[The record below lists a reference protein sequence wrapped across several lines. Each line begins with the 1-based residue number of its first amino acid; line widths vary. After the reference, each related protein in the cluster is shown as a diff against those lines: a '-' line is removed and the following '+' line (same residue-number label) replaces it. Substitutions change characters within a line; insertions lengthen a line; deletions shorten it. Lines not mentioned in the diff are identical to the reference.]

1 MTDSIYKLPKGRSSY
16 EDVISEVKRLRSE
29 MTSGQKGKLASTSFQ
44 GQAEMS
50 KLTHEA
56 FNEFLEWNGLFT
68 FQESSAAKMEND
80 ILDICIGLV
89 NGGSEGRA
97 NLTSGGTESNFNA
110 FHAMR
115 DWAWARNRIYEGRRR

>member
-16 EDVISEVKRLRSE
+16 EDVMSEVKRLRSE

-68 FQESSAAKMEND
+68 FQESSAAKEMPMQ
-80 ILDICIGLV
+80 LLRHQ
-89 NGGSEGRA
+89 GS
-97 NLTSGGTESNFNA
+97 
-110 FHAMR
+110 
-115 DWAWARNRIYEGRRR
+115 ARPSIRQIEPDQV